1 MSKCYY
7 CEEEMKDGN
16 LKKHCLTKHSA
27 AKRVL
32 GEQSVFGHFATSAK
46 RSIQSKMTDPSTSSK
61 PDELLLLSGGRKTPD
76 NLFSRPETPDERD
89 PATDVFEDDDE
100 HTDVEDG
107 QLKELI
113 KTVKKID
120 VNSESSLKEIKLLHE
135 SIYALESRLRKK
147 VPEFAKPDD
156 VSPVDE

>member
-1 MSKCYY
+1 MEKSRF
-7 CEEEMKDGN
+7 EWVFLNDG
-16 LKKHCLTKHSA
+16 LPKHSA
-27 AKRVL
+27 AKRVF

-46 RSIQSKMTDPSTSSK
+46 RSKMTDPTTSST

-120 VNSESSLKEIKLLHE
+120 KISSI
-135 SIYALESRLRKK
+135 
-147 VPEFAKPDD
+147 
-156 VSPVDE
+156 

>member
-7 CEEEMKDGN
+7 CEEEMKDEN
-16 LKKHCLTKHSA
+16 VKKHCLTKHSA
-27 AKRVL
+27 AKRVF

-46 RSIQSKMTDPSTSSK
+46 RSKMTDPSTSST

-89 PATDVFEDDDE
+89 PATDVFDVDYEIK
-100 HTDVEDG
+100 DVEE
-107 QLKELI
+107 LKELI

-120 VNSESSLKEIKLLHE
+120 KISSI
-135 SIYALESRLRKK
+135 
-147 VPEFAKPDD
+147 
-156 VSPVDE
+156 